1 MSMVK
6 IPHAKQHP
14 LWDIAHMEENPLF
27 TRIKSRLDKLNLS
40 SNAASEKAGL
50 DRTFIKQIE
59 YGKKKG
65 MRSDSASRLARV
77 LQCDVGWLMSGE
89 GDSPPTL
96 ADSSETVHPN
106 AKMPPSS
113 VDFVVGPR
121 DLPIRG
127 NARGGADAFFLDNGD
142 IQGMAYRPGAL
153 VGVKNAFACYMTGD
167 SMEPRYESGDLL
179 YVNPIKPIRPRDYV
193 LLELDDHQAYV
204 KRLVRRT
211 ADKII
216 VEQFNPKK
224 EIHYDAGRILHIY
237 RVVGQITE

>member
-6 IPHAKQHP
+6 IPHAKQHA

-27 TRIKSRLDKLNLS
+27 TRIKSRLDALNLS
-40 SNAASEKAGL
+40 SNAASEMAGL

-77 LQCDVGWLMSGE
+77 LQCDVGWLMTGE
-89 GDSPPTL
+89 GNPAPTL
-96 ADSSETVHPN
+96 ADSSNHDAPN
-106 AKMPPSS
+106 AMMPHSS

-127 NARGGADAFFLDNGD
+127 NARGGSDAFFLDNGD
-142 IQGMAYRPGAL
+142 IQGMAHRPGAL

-167 SMEPRYESGDLL
+167 SMEPRYEAGDLL

-193 LLELDDHQAYV
+193 LIELDDHQAYV

-211 ADKII
+211 TEKVI

-224 EIHYDAGRILHIY
+224 ELHYDTSRIIHIY